1 MAQNT
6 KYSVEK
12 GNLMA
17 DADKICEKYV
27 KFLSKILVKQR
38 KF

>member
-17 DADKICEKYV
+17 DADKIYKKYV
-27 KFLSKILVKQR
+27 KFLSKKLAK
-38 KF
+38 